1 MWTTPVVI
9 GLPLTV
15 KIVDDEAVLV
25 EYFAE
30 VDAEPVA
37 ALVLLATAFNLVE
50 DGTDDLKVLVEV
62 NGQ

>member
-1 MWTTPVVI
+1 MVI

-15 KIVDDEAVLV
+15 KIVDDEAILV

-30 VDAEPVA
+30 VDVEPVA
-37 ALVLLATAFNLVE
+37 ALVLLAIAFNLVE